1 MNANLITAL
10 AGVLGSLSGASAAI
24 ATTWISQKSQTIRDR
39 AKSETRKCETLYGE
53 FITEASQQLANA
65 FDHSLDKPETLVKLY
80 AILGRIRLVS
90 SDPVLTAAE
99 ERCDRIVTSYAEPN
113 RKIEELSTTIPVRS
127 RMFSSTSATLAALSC
142 VSMPYTESRHFS
154 GTVANSER
162 TFLANRVAERKTRS
176 VAGQKFS
183 WRGEI
188 SAVAFAGSAVVAAGV
203 EAEAE
208 QNPESSSAQTS

>member
-1 MNANLITAL
+1 MNASLITAL
-10 AGVLGSLSGASAAI
+10 AGVLGSVSGASAAI
-24 ATTWISQKSQTIRDR
+24 ATTWISQKGQTIRER
-39 AKSETRKCETLYGE
+39 AKSQTRKRETLYGE

-80 AILGRIRLVS
+80 VILGRIRLVS

-142 VSMPYTESRHFS
+142 VSTPYTESRHFS

-162 TFLANRVAERKTRS
+162 TFSQTDSGTQNKIRGRV
-176 VAGQKFS
+176 KFS
-183 WRGEI
+183 WTGEI
-188 SAVAFAGSAVVAAGV
+188 LPLALAGSAGAAAAV
-203 EAEAE
+203 EVEAE
-208 QNPESSSAQTS
+208 QNLESSSSRTS